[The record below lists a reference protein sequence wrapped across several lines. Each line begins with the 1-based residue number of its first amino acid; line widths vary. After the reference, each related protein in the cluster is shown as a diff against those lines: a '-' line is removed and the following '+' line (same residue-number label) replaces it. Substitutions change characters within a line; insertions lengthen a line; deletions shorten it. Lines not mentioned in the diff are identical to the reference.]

1 MSQFKTLALFIKPGT
16 SLMHAVF
23 EEIKTCAE
31 EKELEVVVCAPEVEV
46 MKDPPFPR
54 KETAHL
60 KDHETLAIVLGGDG
74 TFLNASR
81 LLYGKA
87 IPILGINLGHL
98 GFLTDVPAEH
108 TYKKIC
114 NVLAGEFK
122 IDNRPYFT
130 ARIGDT
136 VLPFVN
142 DAVLNRKSEHKMVS
156 IDVKVDGE
164 HVTERRADGI
174 IIATPTGSTAY
185 NLSTGGPIVHPS
197 VDALL
202 LTPISPHTLT
212 FRPVVLPANV
222 PVKLTLKTPEALL
235 SLDGQTS
242 MELKEAE
249 SVCIEKSPHT
259 MKIIHSNRMSYFDLL
274 RTKLHW
280 DTSQ

>member
-23 EEIKTCAE
+23 DEIKTCAA
-31 EKELEVVVCAPEVEV
+31 EKEINVVVCAPEEELLE
-46 MKDPPFPR
+46 DAPFPR

-60 KDHETLAIVLGGDG
+60 TDHETLAVVLGGDG

-81 LLYGKA
+81 LLYGKN

-114 NVLAGEFK
+114 NVLSGEFK

-136 VLPFVN
+136 VLPFIN
-142 DAVLNRKSEHKMVS
+142 DAVLNRMPHHKMLSV
-156 IDVKVDGE
+156 DVKVDGE

-185 NLSTGGPIVHPS
+185 SLSTGGPIVHPG

-212 FRPVVLPANV
+212 FRPVILPANA
-222 PVKLTLKTPEALL
+222 PVKLTLKTPEGLL

-242 MELKEAE
+242 LELKETD
-249 SVCIEKSPHT
+249 SISIEKSSH
-259 MKIIHSNRMSYFDLL
+259 MIKIIHSNRMSYFDLL

-280 DTSQ
+280 DN

>member
-1 MSQFKTLALFIKPGT
+1 MMSQFKTLALFIKPGT
-16 SLMHAVF
+16 NLAHDVF
-23 EEIKTCAE
+23 KEIKTCAA
-31 EKELEVVVCAPEVEV
+31 EKEINVVVCAPEEELLE
-46 MKDPPFPR
+46 DAPFPR

-60 KDHETLAIVLGGDG
+60 TDHETLAVVLGGDG

-81 LLYGKA
+81 LLYGKN

-136 VLPFVN
+136 VLPFIN
-142 DAVLNRKSEHKMVS
+142 DAVLNRMPHHKMLSV
-156 IDVKVDGE
+156 DVKVDGE

-185 NLSTGGPIVHPS
+185 SLSTGGPIVHPG

-212 FRPVVLPANV
+212 FRPVILPANA
-222 PVKLTLKTPEALL
+222 PVKLTLKTPEGLL

-242 MELKEAE
+242 LELKETD
-249 SVCIEKSPHT
+249 SISIEKSPH
-259 MKIIHSNRMSYFDLL
+259 MIKIIHSNRMSYFDLL
-274 RTKLHW
+274 RAKLHW
-280 DTSQ
+280 VN